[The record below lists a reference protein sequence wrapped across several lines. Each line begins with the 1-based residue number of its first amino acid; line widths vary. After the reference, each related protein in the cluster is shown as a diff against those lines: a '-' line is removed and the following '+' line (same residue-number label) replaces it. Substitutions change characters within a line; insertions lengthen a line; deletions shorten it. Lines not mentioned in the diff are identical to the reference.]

1 MCTSIAYSDR
11 GLYGRNLDLDTPFGE
26 QVVITPR
33 DFPFTFHHLPPM
45 PHHPALTGM
54 ATVAHNTPLYA
65 EAANEHGLYMAG
77 LYFPGNAH
85 YFDAPDPAACNVAP
99 FELIPL
105 VLGRCKTLAQARELL
120 ATVRLVAEPFAPGF
134 PLAPLHWH
142 IADATGALV
151 AEPMA
156 DGLHLYEDPA
166 GVLTNNPPFP
176 WHQTNLH
183 NYRGLST
190 AAPANSL
197 APSLELP
204 LCGQGF
210 GALGLPGD
218 ASPVSRYLRAMF
230 TKAHAV
236 FGPDRD
242 CGIVQFFHV
251 LDAVAM
257 VRGTVTTDQGGCD
270 ETRYSSCI
278 DAQTGTYYYKT
289 YDSGSLHAVT
299 MDEAARLGS
308 DLRVYPLQA
317 RPLFHQDTP
326 VA

>member
-1 MCTSIAYSDR
+1 M
-11 GLYGRNLDLDTPFGE
+11 
-26 QVVITPR
+26 
-33 DFPFTFHHLPPM
+33 
-45 PHHPALTGM
+45 
-54 ATVAHNTPLYA
+54 
-65 EAANEHGLYMAG
+65 
-77 LYFPGNAH
+77 
-85 YFDAPDPAACNVAP
+85 AP

-197 APSLELP
+197 APALELP

-218 ASPVSRYLRAMF
+218 ASPVSRYLRAVF

-299 MDEAARLGS
+299 MDEAARQGS

-317 RPLFHQDTP
+317 RPLFHQDAP